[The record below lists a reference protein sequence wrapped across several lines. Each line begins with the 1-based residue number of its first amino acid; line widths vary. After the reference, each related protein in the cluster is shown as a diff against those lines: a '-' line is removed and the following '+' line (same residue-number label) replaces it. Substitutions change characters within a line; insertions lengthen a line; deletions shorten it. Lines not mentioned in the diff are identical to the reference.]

1 MVLAAGGVPIFHYSV
16 EGTKKLDEL
25 LSGFLSAITS
35 FASEF
40 GEKSVQS
47 LSFEGSE
54 IMYEQGDNGILFIFL
69 VDSLAPRKVLRTVL
83 KDLGRKF
90 QISFADEIRD
100 AVPIEEIYSGFGPTV
115 EKTLDYYD
123 EILVITSGLSPYVV
137 PNIKTKALDIAITS
151 DKLLN
156 DFHRD
161 FSGAGTRMLE
171 AIDGEKPIATLCAE
185 LGLQLDLAYEVIQY
199 LVIWGV
205 VTVSRLCPVIREN
218 DSRFDAFLD
227 LIGLPARDYQLLNR
241 ARVLCDGQRSIPEI
255 SDRLSVTA
263 DRLYETLQ
271 KLGDQVQWKRV
282 KIVDSSKNT
291 AKI

>member
-54 IMYEQGDNGILFIFL
+54 IMYEQGDEGILFIFL
-69 VDSLAPRKVLRTVL
+69 VDSLAPKKVLRSVL

-90 QISFADEIRD
+90 QITFADEIRD
-100 AVPIEEIYSGFGPTV
+100 SVPIEETYSGFRTTV
-115 EKTLDYYD
+115 DKTLDYYD
-123 EILVITSGLSPYVV
+123 KILVITSNLSPYVV
-137 PNIKTKALDIAITS
+137 PSIKPKALDIAVNS

-161 FSGAGTRMLE
+161 FGGAGTRILE
-171 AIDGEKPIATLCAE
+171 AIDGERPIITLCSE
-185 LGLQLDLAYEVIQY
+185 LGLQLDLTYEVVQY

-227 LIGLPARDYQLLNR
+227 LIGLPAKDYQLLSR
-241 ARVLCDGQRSIPEI
+241 ARVLCDGQRSVPEI
-255 SDRLSVTA
+255 SDRLSVAT
-263 DRLYETLQ
+263 DLLYETLQ
-271 KLGDQVQWKRV
+271 RLGDQVQWRLV
-282 KIVDSSKNT
+282 EIVDGSKNI

>member
-16 EGTKKLDEL
+16 DGTKKLDEL

-40 GEKSVQS
+40 GEKSIQS

-54 IMYEQGDNGILFIFL
+54 IMYEQGNGGIFFIFL
-69 VDSLAPRKVLRTVL
+69 VDSLAPKKVLRNVL

-90 QISFADEIRD
+90 EITFADEIRD
-100 AVPIEEIYSGFGPTV
+100 SVPIEETYAGFSSTV
-115 EKTLDYYD
+115 DKTLDYYD
-123 EILVITSGLSPYVV
+123 KILVITTNLSPYVV
-137 PNIKTKALDIAITS
+137 PSVKTKALDIAVNS
-151 DKLLN
+151 EKLLN

-161 FSGAGTRMLE
+161 FGGAGTRILE
-171 AIDGEKPIATLCAE
+171 AIDGEKPIVTLCAE
-185 LGLQLDLAYEVIQY
+185 QGVQLDLTYEVIQY

-227 LIGLPARDYQLLNR
+227 LIGLPAKDYQMLSR
-241 ARVLCDGQRSIPEI
+241 ARVLCDGKRSVPEI
-255 SDRLSVTA
+255 SDRLGVAA
-263 DRLYETLQ
+263 DLLYETLQ
-271 KLGDQVQWKRV
+271 RLGDQVQWKRV
-282 KIVDSSKNT
+282 EIVDGSPSI

>member
-54 IMYEQGDNGILFIFL
+54 IMYEQGDEGILFIFL
-69 VDSLAPRKVLRTVL
+69 VDSLAPKKVLRSVL

-90 QISFADEIRD
+90 QITFADEIRD
-100 AVPIEEIYSGFGPTV
+100 SVPIEETYSGFRTTV
-115 EKTLDYYD
+115 DKTLDYYD
-123 EILVITSGLSPYVV
+123 KILVITSNLSPYVV
-137 PNIKTKALDIAITS
+137 PSIKPKALDIAVNS

-161 FSGAGTRMLE
+161 FGGAGTRILE
-171 AIDGEKPIATLCAE
+171 AIDGERPIITLCSE
-185 LGLQLDLAYEVIQY
+185 LGLQLDLTYEVVQY

-227 LIGLPARDYQLLNR
+227 LIGLPAKDYQLLSR
-241 ARVLCDGQRSIPEI
+241 ARVLCDGQRSVPEI
-255 SDRLSVTA
+255 SNRLSVAT
-263 DRLYETLQ
+263 DLLYETLQ
-271 KLGDQVQWKRV
+271 RLGDQVQWRLV
-282 KIVDSSKNT
+282 EIVDGSKNI